1 LFQNYISNT
10 DPEVLSRL
18 NAQQGMS
25 PDMIKTAT
33 DMIKTMKPE
42 ELQKMF
48 QVASSL
54 NQTGP
59 LGANPAQN
67 LRPNMPEMVKMA
79 SETISKMSPEDL
91 QRMMSTTSSSLGANR
106 GGSSSSSEGRNE
118 GGPLPSVLPDSLT
131 RRQGAIERGD
141 SSASAPDADLQEA
154 ACSTMNDPAMRQVL
168 YLFAILKFPLS
179 LSLSLSLCGNL
190 GSCCNLTSLLLSP
203 SPLTLPPLFSCQKLT
218 HPSSPLSLILPLNQD
233 QPILS

>member
-1 LFQNYISNT
+1 
-10 DPEVLSRL
+10 
-18 NAQQGMS
+18 MS

-179 LSLSLSLCGNL
+179 LSLSLSLWKPWQL
-190 GSCCNLTSLLLSP
+190 LQSYLSFALSFSPHFTTPLLLSRTYP
-203 SPLTLPPLFSCQKLT
+203 SILSPLP
-218 HPSSPLSLILPLNQD
+218 HSSSQSGSTD
-233 QPILS
+233 S